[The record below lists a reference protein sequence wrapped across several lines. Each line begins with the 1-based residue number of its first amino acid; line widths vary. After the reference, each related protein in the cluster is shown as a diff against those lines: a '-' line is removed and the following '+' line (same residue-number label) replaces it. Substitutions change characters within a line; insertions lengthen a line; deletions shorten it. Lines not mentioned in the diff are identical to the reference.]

1 MRVSFPKHASL
12 DSYTQDDMDEVASN
26 LNSRHLSSID
36 DRTPY
41 DLFLEI
47 FGKDLLDALHIHR
60 VDGKDVK
67 LRRYINLIC
76 CI

>member
-47 FGKDLLDALHIHR
+47 FGKDLLDALHISSCR
-60 VDGKDVK
+60 W
-67 LRRYINLIC
+67 
-76 CI
+76 

>member
-12 DSYTQDDMDEVASN
+12 DSYTQDDI

-60 VDGKDVK
+60 VDSKDVK